1 MKPSKRVGNTI
12 ALTAFLERGAEIVVE
27 LNERA
32 KEYLTRAGWKH
43 IVLSV
48 EDITS

>member
-1 MKPSKRVGNTI
+1 M
-12 ALTAFLERGAEIVVE
+12 VE